1 MATQIIVY
9 DWSPRENSIDQAS
22 DVFQND
28 QALVSAPGQGGLIN
42 PVSVTSL
49 TGTEYTLDLYDEVPI
64 PITYT
69 IADIREPNK
78 KTTPYSKTITIP
90 GSKKNNRI
98 FNQIF
103 KIDAESSFD
112 PNLKKQMVV
121 QQDGIEVLNGTIQLK
136 KINPNGDYEIILY
149 GHLSNLFYDIGG
161 AKLSDLD
168 FSEYTHPW
176 TRDAIEKSWQSQIYK
191 KGALVNNFT
200 NGATFSIS
208 SISIS
213 NDNLGRVRITTSS
226 GNTLTQGD
234 FVQIYGSSELINGS
248 HIVTS
253 KPASNS
259 VILNLPYPPK
269 LEEGSLSGFIRK
281 HNPTGEGYV
290 YPLINYGLSSGEA
303 YEVEQL
309 FPQLYVKTVLDKI
322 FSKVS
327 ANYESN
333 FLNSDFFKRL
343 VLVTSK
349 PDGKVQLPV
358 SVLNRRAFRARVASD
373 YNLTLS
379 SGQSEGSAAVTRV
392 RYNDDAGNGT
402 SGANSRM
409 YDPSNVWSAT
419 EFVWRPN
426 ENGRYRIFANVSA
439 TSVLRNANTV
449 TVASNDVIFFCFGQN
464 GQGLRESLGFLQF
477 QLMVRRGGKDTPL
490 GPSQRVTFRSFTQ
503 TPFTTVGTW
512 SPNTISYSFPVQNV
526 NLSGEF
532 DFVTTDEVWVE
543 CKAWTGYFAG
553 FLMTKQTRTTTGG
566 GPGQPPRQ
574 ALSWTPLTGNWI
586 GTIKANSIVYN
597 FPGDYIVEGNDFN
610 PNYLLPEN
618 FTCSDFLNGLI
629 KMFNLYVEEDR
640 NTPRKYIIEPR
651 DDYYYVDQYV
661 DWTKKVDVDTMTQ
674 FPLGDLA
681 AKTFNFT
688 YKEDNDYWNKLY
700 KDEQSESYGSL
711 KVDVKNDF
719 LKNTQDIAVP
729 FGSSPLT
736 ISPVIN
742 TPNGADIV
750 ITHIANS
757 NGSDQFEA
765 TAYTPRILIYGGLKP
780 CDYDYRISSKLA
792 TTAQNQGTQS
802 LYPYYAYAGHVDNPR
817 DPYYDINFWYT
828 KKVYYPYA
836 VWSNHNLYNVYWR
849 KQLDEITDKSSRL
862 VTYDA
867 FLTPSDIRNLDFRK
881 IYVIDN
887 VYYRLNK
894 IIDYDAS
901 RRGQLTKIELS
912 KFKLVSK
919 WSRKSIW
926 NPGGSDV
933 YFDVVDDYSR
943 QIATKEFERPPQK
956 PIFVGSGNN
965 SINPVT
971 LQNVSVGGRNNQIS
985 PGVRNARVQGD
996 ENFLS
1001 PDARNV
1007 VIQNGN
1013 GNTIAGGLQNVTL
1026 IGTDKVF
1033 VAESDVTYINGVR
1046 YKYGV
1051 PISKANVI
1059 NGSLDKSYDRNGP
1072 TTTVNVIDAGEN
1084 IVLFAG
1090 SSTWENVLEA
1100 GQDRVL
1106 ADLPDFGI
1114 TNTNSTI
1121 SRIMPYNP
1129 PVASL
1134 PATYSTADAAVQI
1147 RITDGIR
1154 PSLFQ

>member
-9 DWSPRENSIDQAS
+9 DWKPRESSIDQAS
-22 DVFQND
+22 DTIQND
-28 QALVSAPGQGGLIN
+28 VALTSAPGQGGLIN
-42 PVSVTSL
+42 PVSTTSL
-49 TGTEYTLDLYDEVPI
+49 TGNEFTLDLFADVPI

-69 IADIREPNK
+69 IADVREPSK

-103 KIDAESSFD
+103 KIDADSSFD

-136 KINPNGDYEIILY
+136 KINANGDYEIQLY
-149 GHLSNLFYDIGG
+149 GHLSNLFYDIGS

-168 FSEYTHPW
+168 FSEYRHPW
-176 TRDAIEKSWQSQIYK
+176 TKDTIEKSWSSQIYK
-191 KGALVNNFT
+191 NGALINNFT
-200 NGATFSIS
+200 NGTAINIS
-208 SISIS
+208 SVSYS
-213 NDNLGRVRITTSS
+213 ADKLGRLRVTTAT
-226 GNTLTQGD
+226 GNSIAVGE
-234 FVQIYGSSELINGS
+234 FVQIYDSSELINGS
-248 HIVTS
+248 FVVTA
-253 KPASNS
+253 KPASNQI
-259 VILNLPYPPK
+259 VVNHQYPPK
-269 LEEGSLSGFIRK
+269 LPEGSITGKIRK

-290 YPLINYGLSSGEA
+290 YPLINYGLSSGES
-303 YEVEQL
+303 YDVEQL
-309 FPQLYVKTVLDKI
+309 FPNMYVKTILDKI
-322 FSKVS
+322 FKKVS
-327 ANYESN
+327 AVYESN

-343 VLVTSK
+343 ILTTSK

-358 SVLNRRAFRARVASD
+358 SVLNRRAFRARIAND
-373 YNLTLS
+373 YNIVLA
-379 SGQSEGSAAVTRV
+379 SGETEGSAKVQRV

-402 SGANSRM
+402 SGADSRM

-439 TSVLRNANTV
+439 TSRLVNKNTITITGTRTAV
-449 TVASNDVIFFCFGQN
+449 FGCFGQA
-464 GQGLRESLGFLQF
+464 GQGLKESLGLMQF
-477 QLMVRRGGKDTPL
+477 QLMLRRGGKDTPL

-503 TPFTTVGTW
+503 NPRTTAGTYNPGAIFW
-512 SPNTISYSFPVQNV
+512 DFPVQNV

-532 DFVTTDEVWVE
+532 DFVSTDEVWVE
-543 CKAWTGYFAG
+543 VKAWTGYYDG
-553 FLMTKQTRTTTGG
+553 YLLTIQNIGNPGPKGG
-566 GPGQPPRQ
+566 G
-574 ALSWTPLTGNWI
+574 AVSWTPTPGVWTA
-586 GTIKANSIVYN
+586 TIKANSIIYN
-597 FPGDYIVEGNDFN
+597 FPGDYIVEGNDFS
-610 PNYLLPEN
+610 PNYLMPEN
-618 FTCSDFLNGLI
+618 FTCADFLNGLI

-651 DDYYYVDQYV
+651 DDYYYINQYV
-661 DWTKKVDVDTMTQ
+661 DWTKKVDINTLEQ
-674 FPLGDLA
+674 IPLGDLS
-681 AKTFNFT
+681 AKTFNFS

-700 KDEQSESYGSL
+700 KDEQAEGYGSL
-711 KVDVKNDF
+711 KVEVKNDF
-719 LKNTQDIAVP
+719 LKNEQQITVP
-729 FGSSPLT
+729 FAASPLT

-757 NGSDQFEA
+757 NGTDQFEA
-765 TAYTPRILIYGGLKP
+765 TAYTPRILIYGGIKP
-780 CDYDYRISSKLA
+780 CDYDYRIGSKLA
-792 TTAQNQGTQS
+792 TTAQNNATQS
-802 LYPYYAYAGHVDNPR
+802 LYPYYAYAGHLDNPR
-817 DPYYDINFWYT
+817 DPYFDLNFYYA

-836 VWSNHNLYNVYWR
+836 VWTNHNLYNAYWR
-849 KQLDEITDKSSRL
+849 KQIDEITDKSSRL
-862 VTYDA
+862 VTFSA
-867 FLTPSDIRNLDFRK
+867 NLTPKDIRELDFRK

-894 IIDYDAS
+894 IVDYDAS
-901 RRGQLTKIELS
+901 KRGGLTKIELS

-919 WSRKSIW
+919 WSRKSVW

-933 YFDVVDDYSR
+933 YFDVVDDFSR

-971 LQNVSVGGRNNQIS
+971 LSNVTVGGRNNQVS

-1001 PDARNV
+1001 PDSRNV

-1033 VAESDVTYINGVR
+1033 VSESDVTYINNVR

-1059 NGSLDKSYDRNGP
+1059 NASLDKAFDRNGP
-1072 TTTVNVIDAGEN
+1072 TTTVNVIDACEN
-1084 IVLFAG
+1084 VVLRAG
-1090 SSTWENVLEA
+1090 STTWENVLEA

-1114 TNTNSTI
+1114 TNTNTAI
-1121 SRIMPYNP
+1121 SRIMPYDP
-1129 PVASL
+1129 PIVSL
-1134 PATYSTADAAVQI
+1134 PATYSVRDAAVQI
-1147 RITDGIR
+1147 RITDGIQ
-1154 PSLFQ
+1154 PSLYQ